1 MKIDTAMFYK
11 KGYIMEK
18 RNFKINIHL
27 VLALAIILFLV
38 LVITRILNFGN
49 KITQEDMD
57 AISVPDNAAE
67 ENYDEIM
74 PLMAEDDGTFPEDDQ
89 VTTVLCFGNQ
99 PFSDDRNSAD
109 SLCSLFKAQTGATV
123 YNCSVPGSYMAVRG
137 SYDPDSYS
145 MDAFSFY
152 YMALLFAKG
161 DDSYA
166 EQIFSEYEVSQE
178 IKDAVELLKSI
189 DARTIDAVFIM
200 YDGSDY
206 LDSSAA
212 FNDDYLADPICY
224 TGGLAAG
231 IQTIQES
238 CPWIRI
244 IVMAPTYAFAIGEDG
259 SYVSSDIQKNAM
271 GCKMS
276 IYILK
281 QAETSSLL
289 SVSFVDTFYGGI
301 HEDIAS
307 DYLIDNLH
315 LNLAGRQL
323 VANRMQQALEKYT
336 TIY

>member
-1 MKIDTAMFYK
+1 
-11 KGYIMEK
+11 MEK
-18 RNFKINIHL
+18 KNIKINVHL
-27 VLALAIILFLV
+27 VLALTIILVLA
-38 LVITRILNFGN
+38 LVIIRILNFGN

-67 ENYDEIM
+67 DTYDSIF
-74 PLMAEDDGTFPEDDQ
+74 PLFAEDDGTFPEDDQ

-99 PFSDDRNSAD
+99 PFADDRNSAD
-109 SLCSLFKAQTGATV
+109 SLCSLFEAQTGATV
-123 YNCSVPGSYMAVRG
+123 YNCSVPGSYMTVRG
-137 SYDPDSYS
+137 SYDPDSYT

-166 EQIFSEYEVSQE
+166 EQIYAQTEVSEE
-178 IKDAVELLKSI
+178 IKDAVALLKSI
-189 DARTIDAVFIM
+189 DARTIDAVFVM

-212 FNDDYLADPICY
+212 FNDDYLPDYECY

-231 IQTIQES
+231 VLAIQES
-238 CPWIRI
+238 YPWIRI
-244 IVMAPTYAFAIGEDG
+244 IVMAPTYAFAVGGDG
-259 SYVSSDIQKNAM
+259 SYVSSDVQRNDM

-276 IYILK
+276 VYVIK
-281 QAETSSLL
+281 QAETAGLL

-315 LNLAGRQL
+315 LNRAGRQL
-323 VANRMQQALEKYT
+323 VANRMQEALEKYT
-336 TIY
+336 VIY

>member
-1 MKIDTAMFYK
+1 MFYT
-11 KGYIMEK
+11 KGQTMEK
-18 RNFKINIHL
+18 KNFKINAHL
-27 VLALAIILFLV
+27 ILALAIILFLV
-38 LVITRILNFGN
+38 LIVVRILNFGN
-49 KITQEDMD
+49 RITKEDMD

-67 ENYDEIM
+67 ENYDEILPRM
-74 PLMAEDDGTFPEDDQ
+74 TEDDGTFPEDDQ
-89 VTTVLCFGNQ
+89 ITTVLCFGNQ
-99 PFSDDRNSAD
+99 PFSDDRDSAD
-109 SLCSLFKAQTGATV
+109 SLCSLFEAQTGATV

-137 SYDPDSYS
+137 SYVPDSYA

-166 EQIFSEYEVSQE
+166 EEVFAQTEVSEE
-178 IKDAVELLKSI
+178 IKDTVALLKSI
-189 DARTIDAVFIM
+189 DARTIDAVFVM

-212 FNDDYLADPICY
+212 YNDDYLTDYICY

-231 IQTIQES
+231 IQAIQES
-238 CPWIRI
+238 YPWIRI
-244 IVMAPTYAFAIGEDG
+244 IVMAPTYAFAVGEDG
-259 SYVSSDIQKNAM
+259 SYISSDIQKNAM

-276 IYILK
+276 VYILK
-281 QAETSSLL
+281 QAETASLL

-315 LNLAGRQL
+315 LNKAGRQL
-323 VANRMQQALEKYT
+323 VANRMREALGKYT
-336 TIY
+336 VIY